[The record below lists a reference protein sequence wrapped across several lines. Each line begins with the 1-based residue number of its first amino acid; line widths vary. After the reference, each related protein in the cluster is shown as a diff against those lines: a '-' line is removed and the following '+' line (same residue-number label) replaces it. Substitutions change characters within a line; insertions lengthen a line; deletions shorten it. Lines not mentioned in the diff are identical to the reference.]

1 MGFPNNK
8 ITNGLS
14 GGKYIASTF
23 EHTGDW
29 IAIQVLADAKFH
41 ILTGN
46 ISGNFDAA
54 FASVVEANAAIVP
67 AGTTLF
73 GKFTAIK
80 LHSGRSHRLQRLMI
94 LAPTLTLNTL
104 ARGYDADATAFAAA
118 SGATDVAAL
127 SAFVKGV
134 KELGLWS
141 NMVCW
146 PLRSSQNAGTGTTAY
161 SLGGLGT
168 FNGTLVGG
176 PTWGVNALDF
186 TVNSSRMDTAV
197 TLPIAPVA
205 LMVVRQAQQAQS
217 NNSGIFFT
225 AGVNVSGRQ
234 FAFSNSAATTTQN
247 YQAWHSAWANLALN
261 TGLNITGSTRIN
273 REYNAWRILSSSTA
287 RLSRNSTQSGS
298 NVTVTSWDTSSPAF
312 TKFGYY
318 PLADADDTLSF
329 MAHFTA
335 AIDNTTDAA
344 FYTLYKQTLGQ
355 GLGLP

>member
-1 MGFPNNK
+1 
-8 ITNGLS
+8 
-14 GGKYIASTF
+14 
-23 EHTGDW
+23 
-29 IAIQVLADAKFH
+29 
-41 ILTGN
+41 
-46 ISGNFDAA
+46 
-54 FASVVEANAAIVP
+54 
-67 AGTTLF
+67 
-73 GKFTAIK
+73 
-80 LHSGRSHRLQRLMI
+80 MI

-217 NNSGIFFT
+217 NNSGVFLT

-234 FAFSNSAATTTQN
+234 FAFSNSASTTTQN
-247 YQAWHSAWANLALN
+247 YQAWHSAWANPALN
-261 TGLNITGSTRIN
+261 TGLNITGSTRTD

-287 RLSRNSTQSGS
+287 RFSRNSTQSGS
-298 NVTVTSWDTSSPAF
+298 NVTVTGWDTSSPAF

-318 PLADADDTLSF
+318 PLAGADDTLSF

-355 GLGLP
+355 GLSLP